1 MRFPN
6 RLTQR
11 RLPAVLCSLV
21 LHGAVFALI
30 LWSPRTPKVAEPVFS
45 LNAVRIQ
52 TAGGSH
58 AIRLVLPLARDAAHT
73 RNPDHYAEATRKT
86 LLPVPPT
93 HHKAGGG
100 SPKMPH
106 AGDGSGL
113 AKNGLGSADEDRDP
127 AFPIF
132 SPRPP
137 VTDRSLLPHSEQKV
151 VVEVTV
157 DSLGAVVSETLAKGV
172 GNKLDQMVLDIVKTW
187 KFQPAMIN
195 GKPVASQA
203 EIIFPF
209 NQNYPIAPS

>member
-1 MRFPN
+1 MRSPN
-6 RLTQR
+6 GLTQR
-11 RLPAVLCSLV
+11 RLPALFSSLV

-30 LWSPRTPKVAEPVFS
+30 LWSPGTPKILEPVLS

-58 AIRLVLPLARDAAHT
+58 AIRLVLPVARDAAHT
-73 RNPDHYAEATRKT
+73 RNPDRYAEATRKT
-86 LLPVPPT
+86 ILPVPPT
-93 HHKAGGG
+93 QHKAGGG
-100 SPKMPH
+100 APRLPH
-106 AGDGSGL
+106 TGDGTGL
-113 AKNGLGSADEDRDP
+113 ARNGLGSADQDRDP

-157 DSLGAVVSETLAKGV
+157 DSLGSVVSETLARGV

-187 KFQPAMIN
+187 KFQPAMID

-209 NQNYPIAPS
+209 NQDYPISPS